1 MRKEHSNLPASTEG
15 KLAGRL
21 KAEARFDRPAFSDAL
36 QERIMRSV
44 AAPITSAPHT
54 PATIGRY
61 AASRWSVARWVTIAA
76 GLLIAAL
83 GDTRLQ
89 QNPRTPASSGVAT
102 AQPVGDQVTL
112 DDLDH
117 GAAAAVQLVV
127 DQLPI
132 EVPAV
137 DWGAAL
143 VD

>member
-1 MRKEHSNLPASTEG
+1 
-15 KLAGRL
+15 
-21 KAEARFDRPAFSDAL
+21 
-36 QERIMRSV
+36 MRSV
-44 AAPITSAPHT
+44 AAPNTSAPHS
-54 PATIGRY
+54 PATIDRY

-76 GLLIAAL
+76 GLLIASL
-83 GDTRLQ
+83 GVMRLGGSGDNRLLR
-89 QNPRTPASSGVAT
+89 NPPSPASSGVAI
-102 AQPVGDQVTL
+102 AQPVGDRVTL

-132 EVPAV
+132 EVPTV

>member
-1 MRKEHSNLPASTEG
+1 M
-15 KLAGRL
+15 
-21 KAEARFDRPAFSDAL
+21 
-36 QERIMRSV
+36 QSV
-44 AAPITSAPHT
+44 AAPNTSAPHT

-61 AASRWSVARWVTIAA
+61 AASQWSVARWVAIAA

-83 GDTRLQ
+83 GVMQLGGSVDDRLQ
-89 QNPRTPASSGVAT
+89 RSPPVPTSSGVAI
-102 AQPVGDQVTL
+102 AQPVGDRVTL

-132 EVPAV
+132 EVPTV